1 MRVDEDRERF
11 TMLRIVTLTALAV
24 WFVLVGYLLGMLVW
38 RW

>member
-1 MRVDEDRERF
+1 MRVDEDRERS